1 MGPATVDDLADK
13 AHLLCLSGTKGS
25 SRESEFPDFTVVA
38 GDLGQAL
45 QGADIRGEADVDLGH
60 AKLGVGRAQTDI
72 ACGCNVYGE
81 AEGEAVEGA
90 DDGLAAGGEGGDG
103 CLEGTEVGVEGEGLA
118 GGVGGRGGEEGLGV
132 DYGQGQ
138 RGGRGGDARSR
149 PAVKAASEVELRTR
163 TRMAGSAEAW
173 RTMWASSV
181 HILRGQ
187 RGGGRCDVLIVE
199 RVYGRPGGGLA
210 GGGGVSVGDA
220 PVELEEQHAGCGAGR
235 CVQFHRGGS
244 WGGGEIG
251 RAHV

>member
-1 MGPATVDDLADK
+1 MVARMIQYMFCADDSDWAPRGDNLGLFDGDGNDLGPATVDDLADK

-132 DYGQGQ
+132 EVQAGGEGGV
-138 RGGRGGDARSR
+138 RGGAEDEDAYGGVSGGVADDVGEFC
-149 PAVKAASEVELRTR
+149 PHP
-163 TRMAGSAEAW
+163 AGSAG
-173 RTMWASSV
+173 
-181 HILRGQ
+181 RGEV
-187 RGGGRCDVLIVE
+187 R
-199 RVYGRPGGGLA
+199 
-210 GGGGVSVGDA
+210 
-220 PVELEEQHAGCGAGR
+220 
-235 CVQFHRGGS
+235 
-244 WGGGEIG
+244 
-251 RAHV
+251 RAHR